1 MALFTG
7 TFENKVDKK
16 GRVSLPANYRDL
28 LENTRSNSFYIF
40 PSPNINALEAC
51 DEDFMQRV
59 AESIEEQADIFSD
72 EEDALSYIISNA
84 KHINYDSTGRFVL
97 PAEFAS
103 FANINDRANFVGMAS
118 RFQIWSPDIYA
129 VRQIEKRN
137 NAKGITLKLNKKI
150 AKKILGGANEQS

>member
-28 LENTRSNSFYIF
+28 LESTINNSFYIF

-51 DEDFMQRV
+51 DEEFMQRV
-59 AESIEEQADIFSD
+59 ADSIEDQADIFS
-72 EEDALSYIISNA
+72 EQEDALSYIISNA
-84 KHINYDSTGRFVL
+84 KHVSYDSTGRFVL
-97 PAEFAS
+97 PSEFS
-103 FANINDRANFVGMAS
+103 NFANINDKATFVGMAS

-129 VRQIEKRN
+129 LRQIEKRN
-137 NAKGITLKLNKKI
+137 NAKGMTLKLNKKTVT
-150 AKKILGGANEQS
+150 KSLGGDND